1 MKSIE
6 RPKLDNSISIED
18 FSDFYWLKEE
28 LVAFCRSNGISTT
41 GEKQELADRIIAYLQ
56 TGKIEKAVPKEKAK
70 SKYDWN
76 NTEIDLDT
84 EITDNYKNSENVRAF
99 MKREIGS
106 HFHFNTAFMK
116 WTKQNV
122 GKTMR
127 EAITEW
133 KRLYELRNDK
143 KFQTTISSQFEYNAY
158 IRDFL
163 ADNKEN
169 KLADAIKYWK
179 LKRNQRGN
187 NIYSKEDLKL
197 NETKHDENACT

>member
-6 RPKLDNSISIED
+6 RPRLNNSISVAD
-18 FSDFYWLKEE
+18 FKDFYWLKVE
-28 LVAFCRSNGISTT
+28 LVAFCKSNGISVT
-41 GEKQELADRIIAYLQ
+41 GRKQELADRIIVYLQ
-56 TGKIEKAVPKEKAK
+56 TGKIIITVPKEKAK
-70 SKYDWN
+70 SKFDWN
-76 NTEIDLDT
+76 NTELDLNT
-84 EITDNYKNSENVRAF
+84 KITDNYKNSENVRAF

-133 KRLYELRNDK
+133 KRLSELRNDK

-163 ADNKEN
+163 TDNKEK
-169 KLADAIKYWK
+169 KLSDAIKHWK

-187 NIYSKEDLKL
+187 NVYSKDDLKL
-197 NETKHDENACT
+197 YATKHDENAST

>member
-6 RPKLDNSISIED
+6 RPSLNNSISIAD
-18 FSDFYWLKEE
+18 FKDFYWLKEE
-28 LVAFCRSNGISTT
+28 LHAFCRSTGISTT
-41 GEKQELADRIIAYLQ
+41 GGKQELADRITVYLQ
-56 TGKIEKAVPKEKAK
+56 TGKIVKPVPKEKAK
-70 SKYDWN
+70 SKFDWN
-76 NTEIDLDT
+76 NAEIDLDT

-99 MKREIGS
+99 MKREIGP

-127 EAITEW
+127 EAITAW
-133 KRLYELRNDK
+133 KQLYVSKNSK
-143 KFQTTISSQFEYNAY
+143 NHQTTISSQFEYNTY

-163 ADNKEN
+163 ADNKG
-169 KLADAIKYWK
+169 KKITDAVKFWK
-179 LKRNQRGN
+179 LKRNQRGD

-197 NETKHDENACT
+197 ME